1 MKLII
6 TGATGFIGSEVLSLA
21 LASPGI
27 TSVIALLRRPLT
39 DSKHASNPKLKVV
52 INEDFTTYPPSV
64 LEQLDGAQACIWFV
78 HFLIT

>member
-6 TGATGFIGSEVLSLA
+6 TGASGFIGGEVLSRA

-39 DSKHASNPKLKVV
+39 DSKHTSNPKLKVV
-52 INEDFTTYPPSV
+52 INEDFTAYPPSV
-64 LEQLDGAQACIWFV
+64 LKQLDGAQACIWFV
-78 HFLIT
+78 HSLIT